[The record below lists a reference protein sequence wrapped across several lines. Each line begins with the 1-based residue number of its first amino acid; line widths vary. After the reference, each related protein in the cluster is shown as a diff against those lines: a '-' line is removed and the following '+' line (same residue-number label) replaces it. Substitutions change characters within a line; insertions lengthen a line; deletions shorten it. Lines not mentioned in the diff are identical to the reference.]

1 MDHVKVNNLSYSY
14 DGEHDAVS
22 NVSFNIEKGSY
33 TTIIGH
39 NGSGKSTIAKL
50 LVGLLEKKNGTIMI
64 EDLELNQDNL
74 IKIRNKIGIVFQ
86 NPDNQF
92 IGSTVRDDIAFGLEN
107 HCVEQKD
114 MDPIINEYAAK
125 VNMTDFLDS
134 EPTHL
139 SGGQKQRVAIARA
152 LANNP
157 KILLS
162 DEATSALDPEATES
176 ILDLL
181 KKLNKKLGI
190 TIVIITHE
198 MSVIKTICHKVAVME
213 NGSVVEQGDVYD
225 IFAYPKMQIT
235 KKFINSTSS
244 LAKIGTLI
252 KNDPSLAN
260 KENGRLVK
268 LLFGKEAVGDALI
281 SDVSRKFSV
290 DISIVLA
297 SVEVLQDAQLGAMI
311 ALIKGTKENIDDAI
325 KYIISNN
332 VVVSDVEIPGGAT
345 NE

>member
-139 SGGQKQRVAIARA
+139 SGGQKQRVAIAGV
-152 LANNP
+152 LAMHP
-157 KILLS
+157 DIIIF
-162 DEATSALDPEATES
+162 DESTSMLDP
-176 ILDLL
+176 
-181 KKLNKKLGI
+181 
-190 TIVIITHE
+190 
-198 MSVIKTICHKVAVME
+198 
-213 NGSVVEQGDVYD
+213 QGKDE
-225 IFAYPKMQIT
+225 I
-235 KKFINSTSS
+235 KKFIYHLHENKELTIISITHDIEEVSS
-244 LAKIGTLI
+244 SDHVIVMNDGKVVMDGKPDDVLYRTDELVKIQLDVPFALKLQSALAKKGLNVG
-252 KNDPSLAN
+252 KCLDLESL
-260 KENGRLVK
+260 
-268 LLFGKEAVGDALI
+268 
-281 SDVSRKFSV
+281 V
-290 DISIVLA
+290 DEIW
-297 SVEVLQDAQLGAMI
+297 QLS
-311 ALIKGTKENIDDAI
+311 LKK
-325 KYIISNN
+325 
-332 VVVSDVEIPGGAT
+332 
-345 NE
+345 

>member
-50 LVGLLEKKNGTIMI
+50 LVGLLEKKSGTIMI

-139 SGGQKQRVAIARA
+139 SGGQKQRVAIAGV
-152 LANNP
+152 LAMHP
-157 KILLS
+157 DIIIF
-162 DEATSALDPEATES
+162 DESTSMLDP
-176 ILDLL
+176 
-181 KKLNKKLGI
+181 
-190 TIVIITHE
+190 
-198 MSVIKTICHKVAVME
+198 
-213 NGSVVEQGDVYD
+213 QGKDE
-225 IFAYPKMQIT
+225 I
-235 KKFINSTSS
+235 KKFIYHLHENKELTIISITHDIEEVSS
-244 LAKIGTLI
+244 SDHVIVMNDGKVVMDGKPDDVLYRTDELVKIQLDVPFALKLQSALAKKGINVGKCL
-252 KNDPSLAN
+252 DLESL
-260 KENGRLVK
+260 
-268 LLFGKEAVGDALI
+268 
-281 SDVSRKFSV
+281 V
-290 DISIVLA
+290 DEIW
-297 SVEVLQDAQLGAMI
+297 QLS
-311 ALIKGTKENIDDAI
+311 LKK
-325 KYIISNN
+325 
-332 VVVSDVEIPGGAT
+332 
-345 NE
+345 

>member
-139 SGGQKQRVAIARA
+139 SGGQKQRVAIAGV
-152 LANNP
+152 LAMNP
-157 KILLS
+157 DIIIF
-162 DEATSALDPEATES
+162 DESTSMLDP
-176 ILDLL
+176 
-181 KKLNKKLGI
+181 
-190 TIVIITHE
+190 
-198 MSVIKTICHKVAVME
+198 
-213 NGSVVEQGDVYD
+213 QGKDE
-225 IFAYPKMQIT
+225 I
-235 KKFINSTSS
+235 KKFIYHLHENKELTIISITHDIEEVSS
-244 LAKIGTLI
+244 SDHVIVMNDGKVVMDGKPDDVLYRTDELVKIQLDVPFALKLQSALAKKGINVGKCL
-252 KNDPSLAN
+252 DLESL
-260 KENGRLVK
+260 
-268 LLFGKEAVGDALI
+268 
-281 SDVSRKFSV
+281 V
-290 DISIVLA
+290 DEIW
-297 SVEVLQDAQLGAMI
+297 QLS
-311 ALIKGTKENIDDAI
+311 LKK
-325 KYIISNN
+325 
-332 VVVSDVEIPGGAT
+332 
-345 NE
+345 